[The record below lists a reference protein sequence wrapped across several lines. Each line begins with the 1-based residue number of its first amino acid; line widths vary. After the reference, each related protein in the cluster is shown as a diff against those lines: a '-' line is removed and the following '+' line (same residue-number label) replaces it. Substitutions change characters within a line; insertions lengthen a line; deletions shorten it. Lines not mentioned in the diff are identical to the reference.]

1 MYLFK
6 VLSTSLQNCSIR
18 CEPEGS
24 FTLPRGA
31 SIIAACRMV
40 CFVSSV
46 SRSPASREGEPELE
60 PSAFSSSA
68 GKEREEREREFGPA
82 TVQGHLFLYSL
93 FREDDILISSYDQ
106 RKSCTSHFR
115 NAQKRSGLSC
125 NAHSIAFEIKTAK
138 GRGYYLLHFLCILD
152 CLRNYSLE
160 RKGSFDYRWS
170 LWLPLYYIMATG
182 RIKQLQDDL
191 ESVQKKTFTKW
202 INSHLSKVSRNLALR
217 PTQPLLYVGWAASRW
232 SF

>member
-6 VLSTSLQNCSIR
+6 VLSTSRQNCSIR

-60 PSAFSSSA
+60 SSTFSSSA
-68 GKEREEREREFGPA
+68 GKGREEREFRPA

-115 NAQKRSGLSC
+115 NAQKRSGLC
-125 NAHSIAFEIKTAK
+125 FNAHSIAFEIKTAK
-138 GRGYYLLHFLCILD
+138 GRGYYLLHFL
-152 CLRNYSLE
+152 
-160 RKGSFDYRWS
+160 WS
-170 LWLPLYYIMATG
+170 LHP
-182 RIKQLQDDL
+182 
-191 ESVQKKTFTKW
+191 
-202 INSHLSKVSRNLALR
+202 
-217 PTQPLLYVGWAASRW
+217 
-232 SF
+232 

>member
-6 VLSTSLQNCSIR
+6 VLSTSRQNCSIR

-60 PSAFSSSA
+60 SSTFSSSA
-68 GKEREEREREFGPA
+68 WKGREERGFRPA

-93 FREDDILISSYDQ
+93 FREDDILFSSYDQ

-138 GRGYYLLHFLCILD
+138 GRGYYLLHFLWSLHPWFV
-152 CLRNYSLE
+152 YTLE

-170 LWLPLYYIMATG
+170 LWLSLYCIMATG